1 MIYLPSSSPETWD
14 NVLVGELGLVLACT
28 PGWWN
33 RRVSVS
39 WCLFPVVEWEWHG
52 GNKKGLVQLKACG
65 TVNAVRDGGGQQN
78 SVKPIISLSLLKI
91 VLNQWNIGKPNHST
105 ICHLIPKKTYSLI
118 FCLTTSFSTQL
129 ALQLLLDGVTALEIA
144 VKFFVHLQVSLQH
157 GTALQGEVYESTTN
171 IFIIHALNTT

>member
-65 TVNAVRDGGGQQN
+65 TLNAVRDGGGQQN
-78 SVKPIISLSLLKI
+78 SVKIIISLSLLKI
-91 VLNQWNIGKPNHST
+91 LLNQWNIGKPNHST
-105 ICHLIPKKTYSLI
+105 ICHLIPKKIILW
-118 FCLTTSFSTQL
+118 
-129 ALQLLLDGVTALEIA
+129 
-144 VKFFVHLQVSLQH
+144 FFASPQVSAHNLLCNCSLMVSQ
-157 GTALQGEVYESTTN
+157 LWKLLWNSLSTYKWVCN
-171 IFIIHALNTT
+171 MAQLFKVRFMSP